1 MRTTYFHFIDGEV
14 GIGTTYHTL
23 PQQGY
28 TNEFGVGVSS
38 YIGIGTENAKVP
50 IQITDFSGTGLRL
63 EGIGSDYVGMQLK
76 TLDSSDTLTRNI
88 FIDTVNELGN
98 AIANQVGSVQSDGGS
113 HWRWETQPPGDR
125 TDRRV
130 ERLRITGLG
139 SVGIGSDNPVT
150 KLDVFGNIRLSD
162 INPEIQLNFGGPRF
176 RVPADNTLTMHNGG
190 DSGSESHETVRI
202 LQSGNVGIG
211 TITSTS
217 PLTIFKEDPQY
228 VGVSTV
234 LTLRTFRSDMS
245 PSFPAGGSIKFDNYD
260 GNYGHEAFIEVIAP
274 ESHSGSEASREK
286 TADFNFK
293 QTNNGTLNTRF
304 TIKGETGNIVPG
316 ADNTQDL
323 GSSSLRWANVYTG
336 DMHLNN
342 MNTGGNEVDGSEGHW
357 TLQEGSDDLFL
368 INRNT
373 GKKYKFNL
381 TEVS

>member
-1 MRTTYFHFIDGEV
+1 MRTTYYHYIDGSV

-23 PQQGY
+23 ATG
-28 TNEFGVGVSS
+28 TVNEFGIGISS
-38 YIGIGTENAKVP
+38 HIGIGTIPRTGADLAIHHDGSESKRTGGLEINANSDSAGDKHGAR
-50 IQITDFSGTGLRL
+50 ILSYNRIFTDKGFR
-63 EGIGSDYVGMQLK
+63 
-76 TLDSSDTLTRNI
+76 
-88 FIDTVNELGN
+88 
-98 AIANQVGSVQSDGGS
+98 
-113 HWRWETQPPGDR
+113 
-125 TDRRV
+125 
-130 ERLRITGLG
+130 RLRFSASEFQFETPRILESGEFSRTSIVPTFNITGFG
-139 SVGIGSDNPVT
+139 SVGIGTTNPT
-150 KLDVFGNIRLSD
+150 QILHLSSNSNQASIRLSNVGTGGTD
-162 INPEIQLNFGGPRF
+162 WYVQSSGNDASNGRGNFSIYNGAINDYALSITAE
-176 RVPADNTLTMHNGG
+176 
-190 DSGSESHETVRI
+190 
-202 LQSGNVGIG
+202 GNVGIG
-211 TITSTS
+211 TTTPTS